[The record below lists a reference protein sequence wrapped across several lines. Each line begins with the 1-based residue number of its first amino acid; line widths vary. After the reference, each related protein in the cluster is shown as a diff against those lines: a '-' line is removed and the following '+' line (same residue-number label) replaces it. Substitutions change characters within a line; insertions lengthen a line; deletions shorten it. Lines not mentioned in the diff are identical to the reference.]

1 MSLTIAAEAPPLTV
15 LENGAIRV
23 TGTRMPLEVLIHSY
37 VDWRWS
43 AEKIAE
49 QYDTLTLADVY
60 AVLAYYH
67 RHRPEVEAYIAAED
81 EKAEA
86 LKREIRASQRP
97 PPTRTELLQRRA
109 FRVGE
114 RVLASGVW
122 RLQGTPTE
130 LLLESGT
137 LFPSCPGC
145 DTAAW
150 EFVSDAS
157 LAAAS

>member
-15 LENGAIRV
+15 LEGGAVRV

-43 AEKIAE
+43 AEKIVE

-60 AVLAYYH
+60 AVLAFYH
-67 RHRPEVEAYIAAED
+67 RHRPEVEAYIAAQEA
-81 EKAEA
+81 KADA
-86 LKREIRASQRP
+86 LQREIVASQRP
-97 PPTRTELLQRRA
+97 SPTRTELLQRRA
-109 FRVGE
+109 FRAGE
-114 RVLASGVW
+114 RVLATGVW

-145 DTAAW
+145 DAAAW
-150 EFVSDAS
+150 EFVSHAP
-157 LAAAS
+157 LVATP